1 MITELRFGGENKVIS
16 NVGAKINTD
25 TENNYDNVADSSVH
39 QSSAQ

>member
-1 MITELRFGGENKVIS
+1 MITELRFGGEGKVIP
-16 NVGAKINTD
+16 NVGAKVDTD